1 MKPTLDG
8 SRFGSIVING
18 ETFKHDVLI
27 RLDGRVSKR
36 QKELSKAVY
45 GTSHILSLAEA
56 QHVYEQGAARLI
68 VGAGQFGTVK
78 LADDAAAFFEENQC
92 LVDLWPMSQAMEAW
106 NRAEGPI
113 IGLFHI
119 TC

>member
-1 MKPTLDG
+1 MKPTIDG

-27 RLDGRVSKR
+27 RLDGRVEKR
-36 QKELSKAVY
+36 PKELSKAMY

-56 QHVYEQGAARLI
+56 QRVYEQGAARLI

-78 LADDAAAFFEENQC
+78 LSDDAAAFFEERNC
-92 LVDLWPMSQAMEAW
+92 AVELLPMGQAVEAW
-106 NRAEGPI
+106 NRAKDAAL
-113 IGLFHI
+113 GLFHI